1 MSVAERIPTTHR
13 GQVLTLTAAAAAWV
27 TVYWV
32 NGWLWDTVLYN
43 GFGMDPDDRLTETL
57 HFFVYDTIKI
67 ALLLVGIIFVVTV
80 LRSYM
85 SIERTRALLGGK
97 REGVGNVMAA
107 GLGVITPFCSCSAVP
122 AFIGFVAAGVPIG
135 VTLSFL
141 IASPMVNEIAI
152 GMLFTLFGWQITAI
166 YIGAGLI
173 VAIVAGWVLGRLGVQ
188 KWVEPFVFETKLG
201 GQLIDSTAGLTFDQR
216 VQMGIEEVATILR
229 KIWPYLLVGIGL
241 GAVIHGWVPTDF
253 FTTYAGPGNPFGV
266 LVAVAI
272 GVPLYS
278 NAAGIMPLV
287 EALYDKGLPMG
298 TLLAFMMAVVAL
310 SLPEMILLR
319 RVLKPPLLAAFV
331 AVTATGIVDRRLPV
345 QPHPRL
351 RPRTPPPKGLAHDH
365 QGARP
370 RLQQL
375 QEPRTRHP
383 AGRRRA
389 RHGRHHRE
397 GHRLRHH
404 RRLRRDVHP
413 RPRRRRETRALRPRP
428 HRRPGPRTPHPAAV

>member
-1 MSVAERIPTTHR
+1 MSIAERIPTTQR
-13 GQVLTLTAAAAAWV
+13 GQVLTLTVAAAAWV
-27 TVYWV
+27 TVYWM
-32 NGWLWDTVLYN
+32 NGWLWDALLYN
-43 GFGMDPDDRLTETL
+43 GFGMDPDARLTGTL

-67 ALLLVGIIFVVTV
+67 ALLLVAIIFIVTV

-152 GMLFTLFGWQITAI
+152 GMLFSLFGWQVTAV
-166 YIGAGLI
+166 YIAAGLVI
-173 VAIVAGWVLGRLGVQ
+173 AIVAGWVLGRMGVQ
-188 KWVEPFVFETKLG
+188 RWVEPFVFETKLG
-201 GQLIDSTAGLTFDQR
+201 GQVIDSTAGLTFDQR
-216 VQMGIEEVATILR
+216 IQMGLEEVATILR

-241 GAVIHGWVPTDF
+241 GAVIHGWVPAAF
-253 FTTYAGPGNPFGV
+253 FTTYAGAGNAFGV

-278 NAAGIMPLV
+278 NAAGIMPMV
-287 EALYDKGLPMG
+287 QALYEKGLPMG

-319 RVLKPPLLAAFV
+319 RVLKPQLLAAFV
-331 AVTATGIVDRRLPV
+331 GVVATGIVAVGYLFN
-345 QPHPRL
+345 L
-351 RPRTPPPKGLAHDH
+351 ILA
-365 QGARP
+365 
-370 RLQQL
+370 
-375 QEPRTRHP
+375 
-383 AGRRRA
+383 
-389 RHGRHHRE
+389 
-397 GHRLRHH
+397 
-404 RRLRRDVHP
+404 
-413 RPRRRRETRALRPRP
+413 
-428 HRRPGPRTPHPAAV
+428 